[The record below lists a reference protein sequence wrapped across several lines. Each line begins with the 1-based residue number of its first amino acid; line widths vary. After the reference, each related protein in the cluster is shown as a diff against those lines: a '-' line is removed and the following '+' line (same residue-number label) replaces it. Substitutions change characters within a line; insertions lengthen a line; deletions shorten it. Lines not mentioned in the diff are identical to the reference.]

1 MPSIKS
7 LRIFVLT
14 MEQGSLTLA
23 AQTMNISQ
31 PAATRLLLQFE
42 DEFGSPLFFRDRKS
56 LTPSREAE
64 VLYPEASRILASYEE
79 LPTILKSLKHDDTMP
94 LKVVGQSRCSLG
106 LVTPALAQ
114 LAKEHPEIQIDL
126 DIHKRTE
133 LRLRKIWDRFDVG
146 VFAKPLHI
154 SFAEIKYARLVRCD
168 VLVTRDHPL
177 AEKSGLT
184 PKEVRDYDYITVKNA
199 LQGPTVAQDALAAAG
214 ETLPV
219 KHEVSNA
226 FAAVSLITQ
235 GQGFTITDRFTVDPA
250 LAPNLAFVPFE
261 PAPTVEYTVCV
272 SQDTRVHPKTN
283 RLIDILIARME
294 KVPVARA
301 A

>member
-7 LRIFVLT
+7 LRVFVLT

-42 DEFGSPLFFRDRKS
+42 DEFGAPLFFRDRKS

-114 LAKEHPEIQIDL
+114 LSEEYHDIQIDL

-146 VFAKPLHI
+146 VFAKPLHV
-154 SFAEIKYARLVRCD
+154 SFAEIRYTRRVQCD
-168 VLVTRDHPL
+168 VLVKCDHPL
-177 AEKSGLT
+177 ANETVLT
-184 PKEVRDYDYITVKNA
+184 PADLRKQNYIAVKNA
-199 LQGPTVAQDALAAAG
+199 LQGPTLVEDALAAAG
-214 ETLPV
+214 QSVPV

-226 FAAVSLITQ
+226 FAAVSLVNQ
-235 GQGFTITDRFTVDPA
+235 GRGFTITDRFTVDPA
-250 LAPNLAFVPFE
+250 LAPDLVFVPFQ
-261 PAPTVEYTVCV
+261 PAPAVEY
-272 SQDTRVHPKTN
+272 
-283 RLIDILIARME
+283 
-294 KVPVARA
+294 
-301 A
+301 